1 MFAKTRCLTIHFM
14 IAPNRA
20 SAAIPALVLP
30 KSGSRRVRAA
40 GGGSMRVRECGL
52 HPRKKPKSGGGDGQL
67 ARV

>member
-40 GGGSMRVRECGL
+40 GGGSMRVRANADYIPE
-52 HPRKKPKSGGGDGQL
+52 
-67 ARV
+67 